1 LNAEPPLSQ
10 VELLQKHHHL
20 EEFECKKH
28 QSLNDWL
35 NRFALTSQQS
45 ESSRTYVVHWD
56 NRVIGYYS
64 LCAGAVSKAEATG
77 RVAKGQPNYPISVIL
92 LARLAIDHTEQGRKL
107 GAALLKDALLRC
119 SQAAD
124 IIGVR
129 AVLVHAIDDD
139 ARNFYKHF
147 GFGECPLDDL
157 HLMLLMKDLRNS
169 LSV

>member
-1 LNAEPPLSQ
+1 MNAETPFSQ
-10 VELLQKHHHL
+10 VELLQKHHRT
-20 EEFECKKH
+20 EEFDCQKH

-35 NRFALTSQQS
+35 KRFALTSQQS
-45 ESSRTYVVHWD
+45 EASRTYVVHRD

-64 LCAGAVSKAEATG
+64 LCAGSVSKAEATG

-92 LARLAIDHTEQGRKL
+92 LARLAIDRREQGRKL
-107 GAALLKDALLRC
+107 GAALLKDALHRC

-129 AVLVHAIDDD
+129 AVLVHAIDAD
-139 ARNFYKHF
+139 AKNFYNHF
-147 GFGECPLDDL
+147 GFGECPVDSL
-157 HLMLLMKDLRNS
+157 HLMLLMKDLRAS